1 MSQFWPRHSVAG
13 LQVFVQN
20 PRSVRGDSYSHEHMF
35 QLTPERLQRLL
46 VLVDDVLAGDPPE
59 EAHHHPHRQPIRWQ
73 PRRRAGAV
81 SARPAL
87 CLSPVR
93 MSSRQRMRDGAAR

>member
-1 MSQFWPRHSVAG
+1 M
-13 LQVFVQN
+13 QN
-20 PRSVRGDSYSHEHMF
+20 ARSVRPRTYAAEHMF

-46 VLVDDVLAGDPPE
+46 NLVDDVLAGDPPE
-59 EAHHHPHRQPIRWQ
+59 EAPHDHPHRQPLSWHRT
-73 PRRRAGAV
+73 RRAGAV

-93 MSSRQRMRDGAAR
+93 MSTRQRMRDGAAR